1 MESTDNVLKV
11 ERFPQTDLISPLK
24 DTLTREN
31 ILSEQTFKRVLTS
44 GKIRREALQMR
55 SKAIEM
61 RARAVQ
67 MREFSQ
73 HVYKN
78 LDNLK
83 KSVLHME
90 SLMTPKSASP
100 SQLTW
105 GELQLDTESFQAAYS
120 GKALALT
127 AKEYRLLQLFVEHGY
142 RVLNREQILQ
152 HLWTDETAPKE
163 DTVKAHIKHL
173 RKKLN
178 AVGAPSDFIET
189 VYGVGYRL
197 K

>member
-1 MESTDNVLKV
+1 MDSTDNVFKV
-11 ERFPQTDLISPLK
+11 KRFQQTDLISPLK
-24 DTLTREN
+24 NTLTGEKF
-31 ILSEQTFKRVLTS
+31 ISEQTFRRVLMS
-44 GKIRREALQMR
+44 GRIREEALEMR
-55 SKAIEM
+55 SKAVQM

-73 HVYKN
+73 HVYKSLNN
-78 LDNLK
+78 LQ

-105 GELQLDTESFQAAYS
+105 GELHLDTESFQAAY
-120 GKALALT
+120 GDKALALT
-127 AKEYRLLQLFVEHGY
+127 AKEYRLLQFFVENGS

-178 AVGAPSDFIET
+178 AVGAPNDFIET